1 MTERRKVI
9 RKGRERVVLT
19 EPIDRAIN
27 EVYMA
32 NQGLNY
38 DYERDNPTFLK
49 TYLPNYYGGQD
60 PRKRT
65 RGRGSQ

>member
-1 MTERRKVI
+1 VTRRKVI
-9 RKGRERVVLT
+9 RRGHERVILT
-19 EPIDRAIN
+19 EPIDKAVN

-38 DYERDNPTFLK
+38 DYERDNPPFLR
-49 TYLPNYYGGQD
+49 TYLPKRYGGQD

-65 RGRGSQ
+65 KGRGSQ